1 MASGSDSDESMPPLL
16 RVYGPEVE
24 PPRLTAF
31 HQFSMLHEDLQILI
45 FSFVTAAPF
54 EDPQKRSPVTHVL
67 PFVSKQVRAMCQS
80 NFLWKSALERLVEK
94 EPSLWVQ
101 GLLKLYACDSSSPHF
116 VRLVHEGLQEPG
128 YMHVF
133 RLVVE
138 RYLRF
143 TGPVFMMSG
152 PVRLGELFGLHFFEP
167 RYRLLIRQVMEGFAV
182 DNPSGYVYPRNGE
195 YPTFCYAHMAPFAPT
210 TPACLVEVR
219 QCTIHANGTADVML
233 MPVAFVW
240 METLSE
246 APNTGRLHFAR
257 CLRMGEEDSRALEER
272 NVPQRHSFANPL
284 IEALLQRENA
294 PAQMRALLAFLV
306 NEHGE
311 REEDSDEDVGIAAD

>member
-1 MASGSDSDESMPPLL
+1 
-16 RVYGPEVE
+16 
-24 PPRLTAF
+24 
-31 HQFSMLHEDLQILI
+31 MLHEDLQIFIL
-45 FSFVTAAPF
+45 SFVGEAPF
-54 EDPQKRSPVTHVL
+54 EDPHKRSPVTHVL
-67 PFVSKQVRAMCQS
+67 PYVSKQVRAMCRS
-80 NFLWKSALERLVEK
+80 NYLWQMALERLVEK
-94 EPSLWVQ
+94 EPSLWVK
-101 GLLKLYACDSSSPHF
+101 GLLNLYACDATSPHF
-116 VRLVHEGLQEPG
+116 VRLVHEGLHEPG
-128 YMHVF
+128 YMQVF

-152 PVRLGELFGLHFFEP
+152 VVRLGEPIGLHFFEP

-182 DNPSGYVYPRNGE
+182 DVPSGYVYPRANDGE

-219 QCTIHANGTADVML
+219 QCTIHANGSADVML

-246 APNTGRLHFAR
+246 VPNTGRLHHAQ
-257 CLRMGEEDSRALEER
+257 CLRMGHEDSRALEER
-272 NVPQRHSFANPL
+272 NVPQRHLFANPL

-294 PAQMRALLAFLV
+294 PAQMRAMLAFLV

-311 REEDSDEDVGIAAD
+311 MDDDDSDEDAGGLIL